1 MFGVD
6 LHTHTYISDGT
17 LSPEQLVQAA
27 LDLKIHTLA
36 LTDHD
41 TMDGLSR
48 AQTYAQDYAQD
59 QDIQIIS
66 GVEIS
71 SQWSRPNTQ
80 KSYGVHI
87 VALNMQN
94 QAPMQTML
102 EQQKKVRAERA
113 QAICALLDKCIS
125 FDIYPE
131 VLAQVDGQPDRVTRT
146 HIAKALVEKKIVSR
160 PQQAF
165 DRFLKEG
172 KKAFVKFD
180 GLGLKETIEVIQASG
195 GFAVL
200 AHPTRY
206 DLSATNIRY
215 LIELFAEL
223 GGDAVELPPN
233 IEPASTR
240 QMVDKLIE
248 QLGLAVSIGS
258 DFHGD
263 NMPWIKLGNI
273 PRVKE
278 GQLGI
283 WERFRYIILI

>member
-6 LHTHTYISDGT
+6 LHTHSFISDGT

-41 TMDGLSR
+41 TMDGLVLAR
-48 AQTYAQDYAQD
+48 KHAQDY
-59 QDIQIIS
+59 DIQIIS

-87 VALNMQN
+87 VALNMQDE
-94 QAPMQTML
+94 APIKTML
-102 EQQKKVRAERA
+102 EKQKKVRAERA
-113 QAICALLDKCIS
+113 KLICELLEKCIG

-131 VLAQVDGQPDRVTRT
+131 VLAKVDGFPDRVTRT
-146 HIAKALVEKKIVSR
+146 HIAKTLVEKNIVSR

-180 GLGLKETIEVIQASG
+180 GIGLKETIEVIHASQ

-215 LIELFAEL
+215 LIELFAEC
-223 GGDAVELPPN
+223 GGDAVELPSSS
-233 IEPASTR
+233 EALSTR
-240 QMVDKLIE
+240 QMVDRMIE
-248 QLGLAVSIGS
+248 QFDLAVSIGS
-258 DFHGD
+258 DFHGE
-263 NMPWIKLGNI
+263 NMPWIKLGNT
-273 PRVKE
+273 PRVNE
-278 GQLGI
+278 GQKGI
-283 WERFRYIILI
+283 WERFQ

>member
-113 QAICALLDKCIS
+113 QAICALLEKCIS

-180 GLGLKETIEVIQASG
+180 GLGLKETIEVIHASG

-240 QMVDKLIE
+240 QMVDKIIE

-278 GQLGI
+278 GQVGI
-283 WERFRYIILI
+283 WERFR

>member
-1 MFGVD
+1 MQGVD
-6 LHTHTYISDGT
+6 LHTHSNISDGT
-17 LSPEQLVQAA
+17 LSPELLVLSA
-27 LDLKIHTLA
+27 LEKGIHTLA

-41 TMDGLSR
+41 TMDGLKL
-48 AQTYAQDYAQD
+48 AEEVAKNQP
-59 QDIQIIS
+59 IQIIS

-71 SQWSRPNTQ
+71 SQWSRPATQ

-94 QAPMQTML
+94 PEPLQQL
-102 EQQKKVRAERA
+102 LIQQKKIRAIRA
-113 QAICALLDKCIS
+113 KQICDLLIPLIGQ
-125 FDIYPE
+125 DIYAD
-131 VLAQVDGQPDRVTRT
+131 VLAKVADEPDRVTRT
-146 HIAKALVEKKIVSR
+146 HIAKVLVEKGIVAR

-165 DRFLKEG
+165 DKYIKEG
-172 KKAFVKFD
+172 KKAYVKFD
-180 GLGLKETIEVIQASG
+180 GLGLAETIEVIHQSL

-215 LIELFAEL
+215 LIEIFAQH
-223 GGDAVELPPN
+223 GGDAIELPPA
-233 IEPASTR
+233 IEPLSTR
-240 QMVDKLIE
+240 QMVDRMIAEFNLK
-248 QLGLAVSIGS
+248 VSVGS

-278 GQLGI
+278 GQVGI
-283 WERFRYIILI
+283 WESFS

>member
-1 MFGVD
+1 MIGVD
-6 LHTHTYISDGT
+6 LHTHSNISDGT
-17 LSPEQLVQAA
+17 LTPELLVQSAIE
-27 LDLKIHTLA
+27 KGIHTLA

-41 TMDGLSR
+41 TMDGLMQ
-48 AQTYAQDYAQD
+48 AELIAKNQP
-59 QDIQIIS
+59 IKIIS

-71 SQWSRPNTQ
+71 SQWSRPTTQ

-94 QAPMQTML
+94 PEPLQRLLT
-102 EQQKKVRAERA
+102 EQKKIRAERSK
-113 QAICALLDKCIS
+113 QICDLLIPLIDM
-125 FDIYPE
+125 DIYE
-131 VLAQVDGQPDRVTRT
+131 DVLAKVDGEPDRVTRT
-146 HIAKALVEKKIVSR
+146 HIAKTLVEKGIVSR
-160 PQQAF
+160 AQQAF
-165 DRFLKEG
+165 DKYIKEG

-180 GLGLKETIEVIQASG
+180 GLGLEETIKVIHESQ

-206 DLSATNIRY
+206 DMSATNIRY
-215 LIELFAEL
+215 LIEIFAKF
-223 GGDAVELPPN
+223 GGDAVELPPA

-240 QMVDKLIE
+240 QMVDRMIAEFNLK
-248 QLGLAVSIGS
+248 VSVGS

-278 GQLGI
+278 GQVGI
-283 WERFRYIILI
+283 WESFR

>member
-1 MFGVD
+1 MQGVD
-6 LHTHTYISDGT
+6 LHTHSNISDGT
-17 LSPEQLVQAA
+17 LSPEQLVHAA
-27 LDLKIHTLA
+27 IEKGIHTLA

-41 TMDGLSR
+41 SMDGLKL
-48 AQTYAQDYAQD
+48 AEKVALDLPLK
-59 QDIQIIS
+59 IIS

-71 SQWSRPNTQ
+71 SQWSRPATKKN
-80 KSYGVHI
+80 YAVHV

-94 QAPMQTML
+94 PQPLLALL
-102 EQQKKVRAERA
+102 EQQKQIRAIRA
-113 QAICALLDKCIS
+113 RQICDLLIPLIGE
-125 FDIYPE
+125 DIYADVIAKVE
-131 VLAQVDGQPDRVTRT
+131 GVADRITRT
-146 HIAKALVEKKIVSR
+146 HIAKTLVEKGYVSR

-165 DRFLKEG
+165 DKYIKEG
-172 KKAFVKFD
+172 KKAYVKFD
-180 GLGLKETIEVIQASG
+180 GLGLEETIQVIHESQ

-215 LIELFAEL
+215 LIEIFAEF
-223 GGDAVELPPN
+223 GGDAIELPPA

-240 QMVDKLIE
+240 QMVDRMIE
-248 QLGLAVSIGS
+248 QFGLKVSVGS

-278 GQLGI
+278 GQVGI
-283 WERFRYIILI
+283 WEGFV

>member
-6 LHTHTYISDGT
+6 LHTHSFISDGT

-41 TMDGLSR
+41 TMDGLDL
-48 AQTYAQDYAQD
+48 AIKYAQDH
-59 QDIQIIS
+59 DIQIIS

-87 VALNMQN
+87 VALNMQDD
-94 QAPMQTML
+94 APIKTML
-102 EQQKKVRAERA
+102 EKQKKVRAERA
-113 QAICALLDKCIS
+113 KLICELLEKCIG
-125 FDIYPE
+125 FDIYAD
-131 VLAQVDGQPDRVTRT
+131 VLAKVDGYADRVTRT
-146 HIAKALVEKKIVSR
+146 HIAKTLVEKNIVSR

-180 GLGLKETIEVIQASG
+180 GIGLKETIEVIHASQ

-215 LIELFAEL
+215 LIELFAEC
-223 GGDAVELPPN
+223 GGDAVELPSSS
-233 IEPASTR
+233 EPLSTR
-240 QMVDKLIE
+240 QMVDRMI
-248 QLGLAVSIGS
+248 QQFDLAVSIGS
-258 DFHGD
+258 DFHGE
-263 NMPWIKLGNI
+263 NMPWIKLGNT
-273 PRVKE
+273 PRVNE
-278 GQLGI
+278 GQRGI
-283 WERFRYIILI
+283 WENFR

>member
-113 QAICALLDKCIS
+113 QAICALLEKCIS

-180 GLGLKETIEVIQASG
+180 GLGLKETIEVIHASG
-195 GFAVL
+195 GCAVL

-223 GGDAVELPPN
+223 GGDAMELPPN

-240 QMVDKLIE
+240 QMVDKMIE

-278 GQLGI
+278 GQVGI
-283 WERFRYIILI
+283 WERFR

>member
-1 MFGVD
+1 MQGVD
-6 LHTHTYISDGT
+6 LHTHSNISDGT
-17 LSPEQLVQAA
+17 YTPELLVQAA
-27 LDLKIHTLA
+27 LEKGIHTLA

-41 TMDGLSR
+41 SMDGLHL
-48 AQTYAQDYAQD
+48 AEKIAKNQP
-59 QDIQIIS
+59 IQIIS

-71 SQWSRPNTQ
+71 SQWSRPSTN

-94 QAPMQTML
+94 MQPLQELL
-102 EQQKKVRAERA
+102 EEQKRIRAERA
-113 QAICALLDKCIS
+113 IQICQLLEPLIQC
-125 FDIYPE
+125 DIYPD
-131 VLAQVDGQPDRVTRT
+131 VVAKVDGEPDRITRT
-146 HIAKALVEKKIVSR
+146 HIAKTLVEKGFVAR

-165 DRFLKEG
+165 DKYIKEG
-172 KKAFVKFD
+172 KKAYVKFD
-180 GLGLKETIEVIQASG
+180 GLGLAETIEVIHQSQ

-215 LIELFAEL
+215 LIELFASH
-223 GGDAVELPPN
+223 GGDAIELPPA

-240 QMVDKLIE
+240 QMVDRTIE
-248 QLGLAVSIGS
+248 QFNLKVSVGS

-263 NMPWIKLGNI
+263 NMPWIKLGTI

-278 GQLGI
+278 GQVGI
-283 WERFRYIILI
+283 WESFK